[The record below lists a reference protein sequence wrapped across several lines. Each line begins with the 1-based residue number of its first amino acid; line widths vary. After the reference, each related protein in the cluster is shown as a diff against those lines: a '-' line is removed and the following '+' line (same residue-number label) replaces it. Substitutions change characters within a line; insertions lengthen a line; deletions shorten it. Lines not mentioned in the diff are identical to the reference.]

1 MKPNKS
7 FVEKAMDWVRTGEMK
22 IPPRHLP
29 KRFHQRNVELHG
41 QSARSNSTFNLPVTD
56 GVPSCWLV

>member
-7 FVEKAMDWVRTGEMK
+7 FVEMARDWVRTGEMQ

-29 KRFHQRNVELHG
+29 KRFHQREVELHG
-41 QSARSNSTFNLPVTD
+41 QSKANSTFQPPMNN
-56 GVPSCWLV
+56 GVPSYWLV